1 MNFRNNQEMW
11 ELKSLSRRAKKSSQA
26 FRAFDEGKDELK
38 TEYQKDIERI
48 IGSEAFH
55 NLRHKSQI
63 CLAQSDEMT
72 RRNRLSHTLEV
83 SQLAKAIGQS
93 LQLNCELIEAI
104 ALAHDLGQTP
114 FGHAGEKALS
124 LLVADRNLTFNHN
137 VQSVWVADQYT
148 SSKYSSFSEGLNLT
162 YDTLEGIWKHRS
174 YVGQVSEYEA
184 RLQHLNPYSSG
195 SLESQVVMH
204 ADVITRCVHDLFDAN
219 QSKILTYDRFKS
231 EFWDGLMN
239 PPFCENTWQQTF
251 VRDLIQNSYNKD
263 EVAFSIPMGR
273 LMDKLKV
280 YLDTVVF
287 KSRRVL
293 EYDAQCFDVIQA
305 LFTYYESN
313 IEKLLRHKPRYET
326 ILRMYGKERLII
338 DHLQSLSDRQA
349 TYAYEM
355 MAGIRLGGRVVE
367 AEVLEQF

>member
-349 TYAYEM
+349 TYAYDM